1 MFRIIAIQTLESIAE
16 RYQIPEN
23 ATREKRFEIDLRK
36 ARRASV
42 MRVLHENGWYWLSQG
57 YRIDG
62 ERLVATGKGLSDDF
76 YSGSGP
82 HISLSAIV
90 GENGMGKSSL
100 LELFFRLINN
110 VSYALRDAL
119 EVQKYALHFVRDIYA
134 RAWMQD
140 DEGIYFIEQQDGIVK
155 IHRQDEQDS
164 DFLYDFDTDG
174 VLVENAP
181 AARERLKKLFYTIV
195 VNYSQYAYNTNDYR
209 AEWDEGDTGGESQES
224 LCWLSGLFHK
234 NDGYQTPIVLN
245 PFRESGNI
253 NINQERD
260 LTQSRLYYLVL
271 NDASPLKQILRK
283 KEAKAFIFDIDNDL
297 NPMPG
302 KRYYSHKVV
311 KQMAQ
316 MRLIKNGRDY
326 KTVND
331 VGRRISAAW
340 GHVLGYE
347 IETRKG
353 DDYWQRMDDVRTIN
367 YIVYKTLKISRN
379 YAQYYDY
386 HDCFGDAEE
395 VLEYVGKLNKDTS
408 HITLK
413 LRRCLAF
420 LYYHHYGTGEA
431 VNGRVEG
438 NIVTVADYKA
448 AIDRCYETEDEI
460 LTRLIQDRRT
470 TYYYGDEIEPHN
482 WQEEELMP
490 APSFKT
496 DILIEGEDGQ
506 NVRFS
511 SLSSGEKQ
519 MIYSVSSVL
528 YQLRNINSVWDK
540 PIQNNVVYKNV
551 CLVFDEIELYAHPK
565 YQLKLIRLLVD
576 SIKSLGMLHVLNVHI
591 IMATHSP
598 FVLSDIAKQNV
609 LYLEDGKD
617 VGRKISFSPFAAN
630 VNDTLHQS
638 FFLNEGFLG
647 AFVSEKIRTLCD
659 YLEGKNQPD
668 NWNDEKAER
677 FIREVGDPLIKQQ
690 LMALYMEKRF
700 GDNGHAE
707 LDWLKERVRE
717 LEGRH
722 AQD

>member
-1 MFRIIAIQTLESIAE
+1 MFKVIAIQTLESSAE
-16 RYQIPEN
+16 RYIIPEN
-23 ATREKRFEIDLRK
+23 ASREQRFEIDLRQG
-36 ARRASV
+36 RRASV
-42 MRVLHENGWYWLSQG
+42 MKVLKEDKWYWLARG
-57 YRIDG
+57 YKLENDIMVEKR
-62 ERLVATGKGLSDDF
+62 EGLPSDF
-76 YSGSGP
+76 YSGNGP
-82 HISLSAIV
+82 YISLSAIV

-119 EVQKYALHFVRDIYA
+119 EVQKYALHFVSDIYA
-134 RAWMQD
+134 RVWVHD
-140 DEGIYFIEQQDGIVK
+140 DDGIYFIEQQDGVIR
-155 IHRQDEQDS
+155 IHWQNGHNE
-164 DFLYDFDTDG
+164 DFRFDYFAGEEVEG
-174 VLVENAP
+174 VRS
-181 AARERLKKLFYTIV
+181 ARERLKRLFYTIV
-195 VNYSQYAYNTNDYR
+195 INYSQYAYNTNDYM
-209 AEWDEGDTGGESQES
+209 AEWDTGDTCGESADS

-260 LTQSRLYYLVL
+260 LTQTRLYNLVI
-271 NDASPLKQILRK
+271 NDASPLQQILRK
-283 KEAKAFIFDIDNDL
+283 KEARAFIFDVDNEL
-297 NPMPG
+297 NPIPG

-316 MRLIKNGRDY
+316 MRLLKDSLDY

-331 VGRRISAAW
+331 VGRRITAAW

-347 IETRKG
+347 IESRKG
-353 DDYWQRMDDVRTIN
+353 GGGYWTSNDDVRTIN
-367 YIVYKTLKISRN
+367 YIVYKTLKVSRN
-379 YAQYYDY
+379 YAQYNKFR
-386 HDCFGDAEE
+386 DCFGDADE
-395 VLEYVGKLNKDTS
+395 VLKYVAELNKDTS

-420 LYYHHYGTGEA
+420 LYYHHYSTDEV
-431 VNGRVEG
+431 VNGRVVG
-438 NIVTVADYKA
+438 HIMTVSDFKA
-448 AIDRCYETEDEI
+448 AIEHCFETEDEI
-460 LTRLIQDRRT
+460 LTRLIQERYT
-470 TYYYGDEIEPHN
+470 TYYYGDVVEPHI

-496 DILIEGEDGQ
+496 DLLIEGEDGQ

-519 MIYSVSSVL
+519 MIYSVSSLL

-540 PIQNNVVYKNV
+540 PNENNVVYKNV

-565 YQLKLIRLLVD
+565 YQLKLIRLLIE
-576 SIKSLGMLHVLNVHI
+576 SIKSLGMSHVLNVNI

-598 FVLSDIAKQNV
+598 FVLSDIVKQNV

-617 VGRKISFSPFAAN
+617 VSEKIKFSPFAAN

-647 AFVSEKIRTLCD
+647 AFVSERIRSICD
-659 YLEGKNQPD
+659 YLEGKGKKD
-668 NWNDEKAER
+668 DWDDEKVER
-677 FIREVGDPLIKQQ
+677 FIGEVGDPLIKQQ

-700 GDNGHAE
+700 GDNGQAE
-707 LDWLKERVRE
+707 LDWLKERIRE
-717 LEGRH
+717 LEERH